1 MHLWHIAKVAPIKSH
16 SGACGAWN
24 RYFRI
29 VCYRRLWYY
38 TLIVDIVCAGMIN
51 YASLDNLLS
60 NWHNAAWKARY
71 VPKQF
76 YQNPKQ
82 IRCKFKINFSWFHQS
97 PKFKNSPKNIFDILL
112 SDLLLPGGIKKRYL
126 VCIFSIFH
134 CINSICSRYFFAV
147 KPKPPIQHNGHEL
160 VVPFLCLFL
169 HST

>member
-51 YASLDNLLS
+51 CASLDNLLS

-147 KPKPPIQHNGHEL
+147 KPKPPY
-160 VVPFLCLFL
+160 P
-169 HST
+169 T